1 MPMSVITG
9 PISRNTGFLCRIQR
23 TALRY
28 ERIHRSGK
36 KSGGQE
42 QLPAEAGAG
51 LPVAPG
57 SVFRSQSQGLCLRS
71 QLVARL

>member
-1 MPMSVITG
+1 MPVLGDGTV
-9 PISRNTGFLCRIQR
+9 PAGFNGRP
-23 TALRY
+23 LRY

-57 SVFRSQSQGLCLRS
+57 SFFRSQSQGLCLRS
-71 QLVARL
+71 QLIARL